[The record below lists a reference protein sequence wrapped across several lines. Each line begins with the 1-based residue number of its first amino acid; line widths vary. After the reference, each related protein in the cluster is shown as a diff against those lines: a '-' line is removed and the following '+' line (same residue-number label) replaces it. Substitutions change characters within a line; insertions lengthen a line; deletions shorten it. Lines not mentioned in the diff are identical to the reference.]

1 MIIAFLKYYS
11 EVQKA
16 QKVQEVKKTKE
27 PPVKEVPESK
37 AVRDPVVHPGVV
49 IPEAHVSESLG

>member
-11 EVQKA
+11 EVQKS
-16 QKVQEVKKTKE
+16 QKVQEEKKAKE
-27 PPVKEVPESK
+27 PPVKDVPESK
-37 AVRDPVVHPGVV
+37 TVRDPLSHTGLV